1 MQKTETRQCMN
12 AATHHTNKNT
22 TVGIITLLWCQSSLH
37 GINRN
42 ALMHEHTCAH
52 AACISFTTNHI
63 TKSPTLLINY
73 VHSSGNIVPIIY
85 VHRKLIN
92 MITIACIANCEMH
105 TYMNACMNAC
115 MHECMHACMNACM
128 HAHFVTISSSQLQ
141 LDLHCLES

>member
-105 TYMNACMNAC
+105 TCIHEC
-115 MHECMHACMNACM
+115 MHECMHACTFCYHIQFTASAWLALVSM
-128 HAHFVTISSSQLQ
+128 HAGSWF
-141 LDLHCLES
+141 ERP